1 LSQQEV
7 ADRVG
12 RQRATIANT
21 LRLLS
26 LSPPVQDLVRAG
38 SLSMGHARALAS
50 LAAPSDQQQIAAR
63 CVKEGLSVRQVESLV
78 AALARG
84 ARTPAKRTPATDP
97 NVIAAEENLQR
108 ALRTKVRIVR
118 GRKAGR
124 IELHYFSE
132 EELQR
137 LYDLLLESSR
147 RKV

>member
-1 LSQQEV
+1 V
-7 ADRVG
+7 HN
-12 RQRATIANT
+12 RATAVPFPVDDESEANEEARLT
-21 LRLLS
+21 YRYVDLR
-26 LSPPVQDLVRAG
+26 
-38 SLSMGHARALAS
+38 
-50 LAAPSDQQQIAAR
+50 
-63 CVKEGLSVRQVESLV
+63 
-78 AALARG
+78 RG
-84 ARTPAKRTPATDP
+84 R
-97 NVIAAEENLQR
+97 LQR